1 MIISYD
7 LYIRYDLFS
16 LAEVSM
22 KKRQLATI
30 LKVLGFSAIALY
42 ALPAMA
48 VDTIDI
54 VIKDHKF
61 EPAEVTIPAGTKV
74 KLVIHNQDA
83 SAEEFES
90 HSMHREKIIP
100 GGAKR
105 SIFIGPLDA
114 GTYKFFGEFNP
125 KTAQG
130 RVIVK

>member
-1 MIISYD
+1 M
-7 LYIRYDLFS
+7 
-16 LAEVSM
+16 
-22 KKRQLATI
+22 KRQQLTNI
-30 LKVLGFSAIALY
+30 LKVLGISAIALF

-48 VDTIDI
+48 VESVQL

-61 EPAEVTIPAGTKV
+61 QPAEITIPAGTKV
-74 KLVIHNQDA
+74 KLLIHNQDA

-114 GTYKFFGEFNP
+114 GTYEFFGEFNP